1 LKSVRP
7 TRRGDRTDYSSDE
20 LAHVVPSVAHS
31 FEAVATVG
39 LGLKRRVPLA
49 PVNQRLD
56 GVADQL
62 HDHVGSNASMMP
74 DRQEASS
81 ETGLQPWGPF
91 SGCTM
96 EDAANLCEREKVL

>member
-1 LKSVRP
+1 
-7 TRRGDRTDYSSDE
+7 
-20 LAHVVPSVAHS
+20 
-31 FEAVATVG
+31 
-39 LGLKRRVPLA
+39 
-49 PVNQRLD
+49 
-56 GVADQL
+56 
-62 HDHVGSNASMMP
+62 MMP